1 MFLFHMRYVS
11 PGKGGIPILL
21 PNKKGAACWSGSFFG
36 VNIEPKPNEKY
47 SCAAGVAIAR

>member
-21 PNKKGAACWSGSFFG
+21 PNKKGAACWSGSFFFFTDS
-36 VNIEPKPNEKY
+36 VKHLMILTLHTEHEMKQ
-47 SCAAGVAIAR
+47 